1 MYSILY
7 FVCVFFF
14 SSRRRHTSCALVT
27 GVQTCALPIY
37 LTLTGAVTYL
47 ETRIREYTGYDGVP
61 TIVDLAG
68 SDLPFAPRWNYSVD
82 ANFSPP
88 IGANGKA
95 ILGATVHGQSSQDT
109 VVGGDS
115 FTYPVSPTTIFL
127 PGITHPY
134 KTNPYGLVDLRAEIG
149 RANV

>member
-1 MYSILY
+1 MRISDWSSD
-7 FVCVFFF
+7 VC
-14 SSRRRHTSCALVT
+14 SSDL
-27 GVQTCALPIY
+27 

-47 ETRIREYTGYDGVP
+47 DTRIREYTGYDGVP
-61 TIVDLAG
+61 TIVDFAG

-134 KTNPYGLVDLRAEIG
+134 KTKDRKSTRLKSRT
-149 RANV
+149 

>member
-1 MYSILY
+1 MRISDWSSD
-7 FVCVFFF
+7 VC
-14 SSRRRHTSCALVT
+14 SSDL
-27 GVQTCALPIY
+27 

-47 ETRIREYTGYDGVP
+47 DTRIREYTGYDGVP
-61 TIVDLAG
+61 TIVDFAG

-134 KTNPYGLVDLRAEIG
+134 KTNPYGRSEEHTSELQSLMRNSYAVFCL
-149 RANV
+149 